1 MTVSASYS
9 DGVGGIQALNQS
21 DEQREAGTSTQQQGI
36 QSVEL
41 AATVLQA
48 MERGLGPMSLTQ
60 IALDS
65 GMQPSKAH
73 RYLVSL
79 GRVGLVARSP
89 RSGLYDLG
97 PAMRRLGI
105 ESLRRMDEVGLASEH
120 LPGLRDRTAHA
131 VNLAVWGDHGPVVV
145 RWDYGSYA
153 LPITVRIGAT
163 MSMLSSSIGRVY
175 LAYLPETLTEPVL
188 RTQSETDDQAESSR
202 AEIDGIKKRC
212 CETAVPSPPV
222 GWLRVSPRSR
232 LRCSARLTH
241 CRWSSPSRCRPAK
254 PLTPWWPR
262 SGPNF
267 CVPHR
272 RSRPSWATSTM
283 RASRMTVFDRQY
295 RE

>member
-202 AEIDGIKKRC
+202 TEIDDIKQAVLRDGC
-212 CETAVPSPPV
+212 ALTSGRVAPGVTSIAAPVFSAADSLPLVIAIALPSRQATDTVVADVGAELLRTASAISAELGYVDH
-222 GWLRVSPRSR
+222 
-232 LRCSARLTH
+232 ARL
-241 CRWSSPSRCRPAK
+241 ADD
-254 PLTPWWPR
+254 
-262 SGPNF
+262 G
-267 CVPHR
+267 V
-272 RSRPSWATSTM
+272 
-283 RASRMTVFDRQY
+283 
-295 RE
+295 